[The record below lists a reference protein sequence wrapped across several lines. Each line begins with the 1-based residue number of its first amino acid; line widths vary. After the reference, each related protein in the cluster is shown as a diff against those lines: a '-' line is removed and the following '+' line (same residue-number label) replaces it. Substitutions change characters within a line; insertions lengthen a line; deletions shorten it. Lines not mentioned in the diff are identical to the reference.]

1 MTSLKLLW
9 QIFVTW
15 SDEFVNSWAGGGG
28 GGGDKWKCPLP
39 PKHTLTHTLK
49 RTRWLS
55 WRLCTID
62 NNWCNSTIKVLA
74 MPRAVINPGEGILPL
89 LFHRVISLY
98 AVSDSD
104 IYVYERPIH
113 IMSYYNHRHQI
124 RPHIMSCCVLW
135 FSERG
140 RSKRHNTERCLFGGR
155 SRC

>member
-1 MTSLKLLW
+1 MDLPIL
-9 QIFVTW
+9 
-15 SDEFVNSWAGGGG
+15 GGGINENV
-28 GGGDKWKCPLP
+28 PS

-89 LFHRVISLY
+89 LFHRVISLN
-98 AVSDSD
+98 AVSNSD

-113 IMSYYNHRHQI
+113 IMSYFNYSTSAKAPYNVLP
-124 RPHIMSCCVLW
+124 RPLIL
-135 FSERG
+135 
-140 RSKRHNTERCLFGGR
+140 
-155 SRC
+155 